1 MTAPASTPA
10 VLKTVYLNG
19 ELVPAETASVSVFDS
34 GLNFGD
40 GVFEGIRVYGG
51 SVLFLDEHLRRLYES
66 ARAIDLEIPL
76 SRTELAAEILR
87 WLRANGISD
96 GFHFRPIVTRGIRIP
111 PRVDPRFVVG
121 RPTVL
126 FVGSPIDPA
135 PGTGVR
141 VVFAHVRRAGPD
153 VLDSKIKSISYLGN
167 VLAKLEALRAGAD
180 DALVFDTRGFLAEAS
195 VANVFLVRRGKLVTP
210 WPTACLEGVT
220 RDLVL
225 DLGRE
230 VGLPVEERDLTGSD
244 VFGADEVFL
253 SGTGA
258 EVTPV
263 VSVAGRPVGDGTP
276 GPVTAELTRRF
287 RAALPA
293 HGTPIGS

>member
-1 MTAPASTPA
+1 
-10 VLKTVYLNG
+10 VLKTVYLDG
-19 ELVPAETASVSVFDS
+19 EHVPVESASISVFDS

-40 GVFEGIRVYGG
+40 GVFEGIRVYDGK
-51 SVLFLDEHLRRLYES
+51 VLFLAEHLRRLYES
-66 ARAIDLEIPL
+66 ARAIDLDIPL
-76 SRTELAAEILR
+76 TREEMAADILR
-87 WLRANGISD
+87 WLAANDISAD
-96 GFHFRPIVTRGIRIP
+96 FHFRPIVTRGIRNP

-126 FVGSPIDPA
+126 FVGAPIDPA
-135 PGTGVR
+135 PRTGVR
-141 VVFAHVRRAGPD
+141 VIFAHVRRAGPD

-167 VLAKLEALRAGAD
+167 VLAKLEALRAGVD

-225 DLGRE
+225 DLGRQA
-230 VGLPVEERDLTGSD
+230 GLVVEERDLTGSD
-244 VFGADEVFL
+244 VYGADEVFL

-258 EVTPV
+258 EITPV
-263 VSVAGRPVGDGTP
+263 VEVNGRPVPG
-276 GPVTAELTRRF
+276 GPVTADLTTRF
-287 RAALPA
+287 RAALA
-293 HGTPIGS
+293 DHGTPIAG

>member
-1 MTAPASTPA
+1 M
-10 VLKTVYLNG
+10 LRTVYLNG
-19 ELVPAETASVSVFDS
+19 EHVPVESASISVFDS

-40 GVFEGIRVYGG
+40 GVFEGIRVYDG
-51 SVLFLDEHLRRLYES
+51 SVLFLAEHLRRLYES
-66 ARAIDLEIPL
+66 ARAIDLEVPL
-76 SRTELAAEILR
+76 TREEMAADILAWLAANDI
-87 WLRANGISD
+87 AAD
-96 GFHFRPIVTRGIRIP
+96 FHFRPIVTRGIRNP

-126 FVGSPIDPA
+126 FVGAPIDPA
-135 PGTGVR
+135 PRTGVR
-141 VVFAHVRRAGPD
+141 VIFAHVRRAGPD

-167 VLAKLEALRAGAD
+167 VLAKLEALRAGVD

-225 DLGRE
+225 DLGRQA
-230 VGLPVEERDLTGSD
+230 GLVVEERDLTGSD
-244 VFGADEVFL
+244 VYGADEIFL

-258 EVTPV
+258 EITPV
-263 VSVAGRPVGDGTP
+263 VEVNGRPVP
-276 GPVTAELTRRF
+276 GGAVTADLTTRF
-287 RAALPA
+287 RAALA
-293 HGTPIGS
+293 GHGTPIAG

>member
-1 MTAPASTPA
+1 M
-10 VLKTVYLNG
+10 LKTVYLNG
-19 ELVPAETASVSVFDS
+19 EHVPVESASVSVFDS

-40 GVFEGIRVYGG
+40 GVFEGIRVYDG
-51 SVLFLDEHLRRLYES
+51 SVTFLAEHLRRLYES
-66 ARAIDLEIPL
+66 ARAIDLGIPL
-76 SRTELAAEILR
+76 TREEMAADILA
-87 WLRANGISD
+87 WLRANDITGD
-96 GFHFRPIVTRGIRIP
+96 FHFRPIVTRGIRDP

-126 FVGSPIDPA
+126 FVGAPIDPA
-135 PGTGVR
+135 PKTGVR

-225 DLGRE
+225 ALGRE
-230 VGLPVEERDLTGSD
+230 AGLVVEERDLTGSD
-244 VFGADEVFL
+244 VYGAEEVFL

-258 EVTPV
+258 EITPV
-263 VSVAGRPVGDGTP
+263 VSVNGRPVPG
-276 GPVTAELTRRF
+276 GPVTADLTARF

-293 HGTPIGS
+293 HGTPIGA